1 MLLYMHQII
10 FVAKSHNL
18 YPEKPFQH
26 NSTIIKAVGIE
37 HYLKCIPE
45 GDLQFESTADVALGK
60 TNYTSPEH
68 LF

>member
-1 MLLYMHQII
+1 MHQITLA
-10 FVAKSHNL
+10 AKSHNL

-37 HYLKCIPE
+37 HSFKYIPE
-45 GDLQFESTADVALGK
+45 GNLQFDSTADVALGK
-60 TNYTSPEH
+60 TNYTLSEH